1 LSQLPPDQKN
11 LTRAQ
16 AIKAL
21 WHKGVLHWK
30 LDTNQVEMRD
40 LIHRTNQSI
49 AVIGASR
56 QIGKSYAMCVIA
68 VETCLKAPNTVV
80 KYIAPKVKDVRKII
94 APLIREICSDAPD
107 DLVPK
112 YRSNDH
118 IFRFSNGSEIQLAG
132 TDNGHA
138 ESIRGTKSHLCI
150 VDEAGFCD
158 NLKYI
163 VNSVLLPTTTTTKG
177 KIVMISTP
185 PKSLDHDFVDF
196 MGKAQISK
204 AFLKKT
210 IYDNPRLEPEDIQRL
225 ADAVG
230 GKESADFRREYLV
243 QMITDANDAVIP
255 EFTKDLQTK
264 IILDWQ
270 RPAFYDTYEGM
281 DIGFRDQTA
290 VIFGYYD
297 FLKDKL
303 VIEDELAFGGQ
314 QMVTDTLAKEIHRK
328 ENDLWGTPGG
338 GLKPVFLRIADDN
351 NPILLNDLATK
362 HSLIFLKASKDDADA
377 ALNNLRLL
385 IKNEKIIINPRC
397 VGLIHELENTIW
409 NKNRTSYARVGG
421 SHGDLLDALK
431 YLCRHINKTKNPY
444 PDNYDMNFGDRDVFA
459 PSQPKSTAFDRQLQ
473 QVFTVKPRRYFKR

>member
-1 LSQLPPDQKN
+1 LSQLPPDQAN
-11 LTRAQ
+11 LTKAQ

-21 WHKGVLHWK
+21 WYKGVLHWK
-30 LDTNQVEMRD
+30 LDANQIQMRD
-40 LIHRTNQSI
+40 LIHKTNQSI

-56 QIGKSYAMCVIA
+56 QIGKSFAMCVIA
-68 VETCLKAPNTVV
+68 VETCLKSPNTVV

-94 APLIREICSDAPD
+94 APLIREICSDAPT

-118 IFRFSNGSEIQLAG
+118 IFRFANGSEIQLAG

-158 NLKYI
+158 GLNYI
-163 VNSVLLPTTTTTKG
+163 VNSILLPTTTTTKG

-185 PKSLDHDFVDF
+185 PKSLDHDFVHF
-196 MGKAQISK
+196 MGKAQIAK

-210 IYDNPRLEPEDIQRL
+210 IYDNPRLQPEDIQRL

-230 GKESADFRREYLV
+230 GVESPDFRREYMV

-255 EFTKDLQTK
+255 EFNKELQSK
-264 IILDWQ
+264 IIKEWK
-270 RPAFYDTYEGM
+270 RPPYFDSYEGM

-290 VIFGYYD
+290 VVFGYYD
-297 FLKDKL
+297 FRSDKL
-303 VIEDELAFGGQ
+303 IIEDELAFGGH
-314 QMVTDTLAKEIHRK
+314 QMLTDTLAKEIHRK
-328 ENDLWGTPGG
+328 ETELWSTPGG
-338 GLKPVFLRIADDN
+338 GAKPVFLRIADDN
-351 NPILLNDLATK
+351 NPILLNDLSSK
-362 HSLIFLKASKDDADA
+362 HQLTFLKANKDDADA

-385 IKNEKIIINPRC
+385 LKNEKVIINPRC

-409 NKNRTSYARVGG
+409 NKNRTSYTRAGG

-444 PDNYDMNFGDRDVFA
+444 PDGYDIDFGDRDVFVA
-459 PSQPKSTAFDRQLQ
+459 EQSKPTTLDRQLQ
-473 QVFTVKPRRYFKR
+473 QIFTLKPRRFVRR

>member
-1 LSQLPPDQKN
+1 LSQLPPDQNN
-11 LTRAQ
+11 LTKAQ

-21 WHKGVLHWK
+21 WYKGVLHWK
-30 LDTNQVEMRD
+30 LDSNQIEMRD
-40 LIHRTNQSI
+40 LIHKSDQSI
-49 AVIGASR
+49 IVIGASR
-56 QIGKSYAMCVIA
+56 QLGKSFAMSVIA
-68 VETCLKAPNTVV
+68 VETCLKNPNTVV

-94 APLIREICSDAPD
+94 APLIREICSDAPT

-118 IFRFSNGSEIQLAG
+118 IFRFKNGSEIQLAG

-158 NLKYI
+158 GLRYI
-163 VNSVLLPTTTTTKG
+163 VNSILLPTTTTTRG

-204 AFLKKT
+204 SFLKKT
-210 IYDNPRLEPEDIQRL
+210 IYDNPRLQPQDIDRL

-230 GKESADFRREYLV
+230 GKDSADFRREYMV

-255 EFTKDLQTK
+255 EFTKELQSK
-264 IILDWQ
+264 IVMEWT
-270 RPAFYDTYEGM
+270 RPPFFDTYEGM
-281 DIGFRDQTA
+281 DIGFRDQTG

-297 FLKDKL
+297 FRADKL
-303 VIEDELAFGGQ
+303 IIEDEVAFGGQ
-314 QMVTDTLAKEIHRK
+314 QMLTDTLAKEITRK
-328 ENDLWGTPGG
+328 ETALWATPGG
-338 GLKPVFLRIADDN
+338 GLRPVFLRISDDN
-351 NPILLNDLATK
+351 NPILLNDLASK
-362 HSLIFLKASKDDADA
+362 HKLVFLKAAKDDADA

-385 IKNEKIIINPRC
+385 LKNEKIIINPRC

-409 NKNRTSYARVGG
+409 NKARSSYTRVGG

-444 PDNYDMNFGDRDVFA
+444 PDDYDVDFAGRDVHTVTTNKA
-459 PSQPKSTAFDRQLQ
+459 NTLEHQLQ
-473 QVFTVKPRRYFKR
+473 GIFTIKPRRHFRR